1 MPRYAPERSS
11 CSRVLTTSMGCRQH
25 ASMTPPRD
33 PAAAFTYGGTG
44 GRPPPPP
51 PPRRSSAGDAAP
63 GAGGGGG
70 DEEGEAAAIREAA
83 RAAAA
88 ALPGEAGAGGK
99 RVGLSQFHGMSARRI
114 RKSNGGGYMGIVL
127 QAGGRAACVSVMRRR
142 RDMGPTW
149 QSKIAERGGGS
160 PGPLSRPT
168 LQVVQPELST
178 LGNL

>member
-51 PPRRSSAGDAAP
+51 PPRRSSAGNAAP

-70 DEEGEAAAIREAA
+70 DEEGEAAAIREGT

-99 RVGLSQFHGMSARRI
+99 RVGLSQFHGMSARTDPKKQR
-114 RKSNGGGYMGIVL
+114 RRLYGN
-127 QAGGRAACVSVMRRR
+127 RPCVSVMRRR
-142 RDMGPTW
+142 RDMGPAW

-168 LQVVQPELST
+168 LQVVQPELSA